1 LQNGKIAKRPMRE
14 EYIRNSSWIRLLNA
28 ESWLNPLKKQ
38 VARYGAQHMAFAFFM
53 ILHYAVP
60 FFMHT
65 NADPSSY
72 KWDLLIKGIGT
83 SLCVGL
89 FLEPYWP
96 SWLKAHFSIYWHLS
110 LLYCLPFS
118 FTFLL
123 LINSSSVEWLINLC
137 LAITLLIV
145 LVDWLTLTI
154 LSSIGICTGVI
165 AYKLLFVNVNTTEL
179 NNYTWYLLIYTCIV
193 AIFISLFFGRGRQQ
207 HFDKLAIK
215 YKSLSDADRENKE
228 ALLETFKEKVILLHT
243 LKRAGIKNLFQ
254 AVKLIKELHTKSQEN
269 YLASQPLQH
278 IIRQLE
284 DTIIPMAI
292 TLERIESRATDY
304 LRLDI
309 KQTTIK
315 KLLEPLQ
322 AQMPEQPLYFQF
334 HTKHQELI
342 CDPTSIQKVLVNSIR
357 TLSTSENKKQLI
369 YISLHDTKLTYP
381 IYSLGK
387 DYTKQIHAYSFVI
400 STQPNIPPLEKS
412 YQAQMSATHLPI
424 PETSQELLL
433 ATNQRIIKAHYGYT
447 NVDTNQQTKYDT
459 YLYVIPVKLSDIRPR
474 DMNDP
479 YMELGA
485 ELIRADDTYP
495 GAAEQEEAFL
505 TAVQQKTSANIE
517 TIKTA
522 LEMIK
527 WYHGPKNRNS
537 GEPFYLHPLAV
548 AQIVLDWNQ
557 EEATILGALLHDI
570 VEDTAMLL
578 ENIEMMFGPEVVNI
592 VDTVT
597 HFESTK
603 ESFYKIKLSNHEN
616 TLMLL
621 GVEDKRALY
630 VKIADRIHNLRTI
643 NGHQSHTKK
652 KQIAEEILQF
662 FVPLARAVGWHQA
675 EIELKDKSAAIL
687 YSLMEE
693 N

>member
-1 LQNGKIAKRPMRE
+1 MRE

-28 ESWLNPLKKQ
+28 ESWFNPLIKKYSPQ
-38 VARYGAQHMAFAFFM
+38 KVARYEAPHMAFAFFM
-53 ILHYAVP
+53 TLHYTVP
-60 FFMHT
+60 FFIQTH
-65 NADPSSY
+65 ADPSSY
-72 KWDLLIKGIGT
+72 KWVLLIKSVGT
-83 SLCVGL
+83 LLCVGL

-96 SWLKAHFSIYWHLS
+96 SWLKDHFSIYWHLS

-118 FTFLL
+118 FTFLFL
-123 LINSSSVEWLINLC
+123 MNNSNAAWLINLC
-137 LAITLLIV
+137 LAITLLII
-145 LVDWLTLTI
+145 LVDWLAFI
-154 LSSIGICTGVI
+154 FLSPIGIFAGAIT
-165 AYKLLFVNVNTTEL
+165 YKLLSVNPSEL
-179 NNYTWYLLIYTCIV
+179 NNYTWYLLLYTCIV
-193 AIFISLFFGRGRQQ
+193 VTFISLVFGRGRQQ
-207 HFDKLAIK
+207 HFEKLAID
-215 YKSLSDADRENKE
+215 YKSLSATDLENKE
-228 ALLETFKEKVILLHT
+228 ALLETFKEKVRLLHT

-269 YLASQPLQH
+269 YLAFQPLQN

-284 DTIIPMAI
+284 DTVMPMAI

-309 KQTTIK
+309 KRTTIQN
-315 KLLEPLQ
+315 LLEPLQ

-342 CDPTSIQKVLVNSIR
+342 CDPTCIQKVLVNSIR
-357 TLSTSENKKQLI
+357 TLQNPKNKNQLI

-381 IYSLGK
+381 LYSLGK
-387 DYTKQIHAYSFVI
+387 DYVKQIHALGFTVSI
-400 STQPNIPPLEKS
+400 QSTIPSLEKS
-412 YQAQMSATHLPI
+412 YQAQMSSTHLPI
-424 PETSQELLL
+424 PETAQELLL
-433 ATNQRIIKAHYGYT
+433 ATNQRITKAHYGFT
-447 NVDTNQQTKYDT
+447 NLDISQRPSYDT

-485 ELIRADDTYP
+485 ELIRANDTYP
-495 GAAEQEEAFL
+495 GAAEQEQLFL
-505 TAVQQKTSANIE
+505 TTIQQKTSANIE

-548 AQIVLDWNQ
+548 AQIVLEWNQ

-578 ENIEMMFGPEVVNI
+578 ENIDMMFGPEVVNI
-592 VDTVT
+592 VGIVT
-597 HFESTK
+597 HFETTQD
-603 ESFYKIKLSNHEN
+603 SFYKIKLSNHEN
-616 TLMLL
+616 ILMLL
-621 GVEDKRALY
+621 EVEDKRALY
-630 VKIADRIHNLRTI
+630 VKIADRMHNLRTI
-643 NGHQSHTKK
+643 NGHQSYTKK
-652 KQIAEEILQF
+652 EQIAQETLQF
-662 FVPLARAVGWHQA
+662 FVPLARALGWEQA
-675 EIELKDKSAAIL
+675 AIELKNKSADIF

-693 N
+693 S